1 MRRFITGKLA
11 FVLPAIIVFSAS
23 LVSAGPEKHKHKPPE
38 EGSPVSRM
46 MIDRA
51 EGKVG
56 APIPGD
62 LTVIN
67 QDGKEIALST
77 LFDKPLIV
85 SFIYTNCPNICPA
98 VTANLGVAIQKSRK
112 LYGDAFRALS
122 ISFDVDKDTPELM
135 KTYGGNFRQDSDSWI
150 FAVAKK
156 ETVSQLTDAFGF
168 VYIPS
173 PDGSFNHTTMVS
185 IVHKGGALIHHVY
198 GVDFS
203 EEQFVKV
210 LKILLE
216 DIKEKK

>member
-1 MRRFITGKLA
+1 MRSFTGKLS
-11 FVLPAIIVFSAS
+11 FVLLTVIAFSAS
-23 LVSAGPEKHKHKPPE
+23 LVSAGPEEHKHKPPE

-46 MIDRA
+46 MIDKA
-51 EGKVG
+51 EGRVG
-56 APIPGD
+56 MPIPGD

-77 LFDKPLIV
+77 LFDKPLVV

-98 VTANLGVAIQKSRK
+98 VTANLAVAIGKARK
-112 LYGDAFRALS
+112 LYGDSFRALS

-135 KTYGGNFRQDSDSWI
+135 KKYGANFRQDTDSWI

-156 ETVSQLTDAFGF
+156 ETVTQLTDAFGF

-185 IVHKGGALIHHVY
+185 IVHKGGALIHHIY

-210 LKILLE
+210 LKILLD